1 MNKRGNYMV
10 FLALLTAIVACRKP
24 YTPKAILAP
33 GSYLVVE
40 GVINSGADSTII
52 TLSKTINIATKDS
65 SAFETNAQVTVENEG
80 GTSYPLQEFKA
91 GHYLAIALN
100 LDKTK
105 KYRLHIKT
113 AGSNEYASDYVAVK
127 PTPPIDSITYRIT
140 DKGLQVNVNTHN
152 PANSTRYYRWAYEE
166 AWQFHAQRNSE
177 SIVKGTDIVPR
188 KPEEQI
194 YYCFAGDKSSNIVLG
209 STEKLQ
215 QDIISQ
221 IPITII
227 SPRSEKLQIKYSIL
241 LKQYAVTKEE
251 YQFWENIKKN
261 TEQLGSIFDA
271 QPSQLKGN
279 IHGITNPAEPVI
291 GYIGVTNTQTKRIF
305 ITNNRFPDN
314 YYPVYA
320 DECEVISAFFI
331 NALTGANDVDFF
343 IFRLGYIP
351 VSPIISP
358 RGVTIG
364 YKAAP
369 IECVDC
375 RLRGHIDAPD
385 FWEL

>member
-1 MNKRGNYMV
+1 MV
-10 FLALLTAIVACRKP
+10 FIALLTAIVACRKP

-113 AGSNEYASDYVAVK
+113 AASNEYASDYVAVR

-279 IHGITNPAEPVI
+279 IHGITNPTEPVI

>member
-1 MNKRGNYMV
+1 MV
-10 FLALLTAIVACRKP
+10 FLALLTATVACRKP

-91 GHYLAIALN
+91 GRYLAIALN

-113 AGSNEYASDYVAVK
+113 AGSNEYASDYVAVR
-127 PTPPIDSITYRIT
+127 PTPSIDSITYRIT

-279 IHGITNPAEPVI
+279 IHGITNPTEPVI

>member
-1 MNKRGNYMV
+1 MI
-10 FLALLTAIVACRKP
+10 FFALLTAIVACRKP
-24 YTPKAILAP
+24 YNPKVTSSP
-33 GSYLVVE
+33 VSYLVVE

-52 TLSKTINIATKDS
+52 TLSRTINIATKDS

-91 GHYLAIALN
+91 GRYLAIALN

-140 DKGLQVNVNTHN
+140 DKGLLVNANTHD
-152 PANSTRYYRWAYEE
+152 PANNTRYYRWAYEE
-166 AWQFHAQRNSE
+166 TWEFHSRRNSE
-177 SIVKGTDIVPR
+177 SIVKGTDIVSR

-209 STEKLQ
+209 SSEKLQ

-279 IHGITNPAEPVI
+279 IHSITNPAEPVI
-291 GYIGVTNTQTKRIF
+291 GYIGVTNTQAKRIF

-320 DECEVISAFFI
+320 DECEVINAFFL
-331 NALTGANDVDFF
+331 NALTGANDVDIY
-343 IFRLGYIP
+343 IFKIGYVP
-351 VSPIISP
+351 LSPITNA
-358 RGVTIG
+358 RGIIVG

-375 RLRGHIDAPD
+375 RLRGHVDVPD
-385 FWEL
+385 FWQ